1 MDYVYKVAL
10 HIDSN
15 YAYHV
20 AGYLAHGLLPDEKIT
35 INWKRF
41 LSYLTGYIG
50 DILRSENVVI
60 PEKFYYTG
68 SFVSADMARQAYFHE
83 LESAGINR
91 VSFPL
96 RSANAGQ
103 GLKEDAVD
111 TTLVFNATKNFYS
124 VPKDDRIDFLVL
136 FAGDSDFVPLING
149 LKQEGVKTIVVY
161 YDFVNGD
168 TITKAAQNL
177 LETADHVINMES
189 LVKDRVNEEVKAI
202 FERSPKDFS
211 SKDFSSRD
219 FGSWESLGTDYRTV
233 GGSYQNQSRPQGYTQ
248 EEHTPKKIVHRTPI
262 MTAPRTITFRRRTL
276 PFDESVY
283 YYGEVTESMLIN
295 AINACKQDEEGYALV
310 AEVGK
315 ALEDIL
321 GKKLPGNRKLKTII
335 TGFGPRFE
343 TKDAPAFSVRVQEN

>member
-189 LVKDRVNEEVKAI
+189 LVKDRVNEDVKAI
-202 FERSPKDFS
+202 FERSP
-211 SKDFSSRD
+211 RD
-219 FGSWESLGTDYRTV
+219 YISTEYRAAGGDYQ
-233 GGSYQNQSRPQGYTQ
+233 GQSRPQTFVQ
-248 EEHTPKKIVHRTPI
+248 EERY
-262 MTAPRTITFRRRTL
+262 PRLSFRDIGTYSRGPVLRRRTL

-315 ALEDIL
+315 ALEELL

-335 TGFGPRFE
+335 TSYGSRFE